1 MYLFYKLYITTV
13 SLCIFSCPREP
24 ISRGHRYLFYKLNM
38 VAIPYI
44 FYKFFCIKTL
54 HGIAFSFRVSTLYNR
69 FFINNCFSIRWQVI
83 NNNCYVDVIIAV
95 ICLCISV
102 SKYLYFFSCPIAFC
116 ADLFTL
122 SLLRPIFRYFSLI
135 FLPSLCSCCSP

>member
-1 MYLFYKLYITTV
+1 
-13 SLCIFSCPREP
+13 
-24 ISRGHRYLFYKLNM
+24 M
-38 VAIPYI
+38 VAIPHI
-44 FYKFFCIKTL
+44 FHIFFCIKTL
-54 HGIAFSFRVSTLYNR
+54 HGIAFSFRLSTLYNR

-83 NNNCYVDVIIAV
+83 NNNCYVDVIIVV

-135 FLPSLCSCCSP
+135 FCRPTFVLVVLLKQNICEIKPWLRFYLNTGGCI

>member
-24 ISRGHRYLFYKLNM
+24 ISKGNRYLFYKLNM
-38 VAIPYI
+38 VAIPHI
-44 FYKFFCIKTL
+44 FLFFFCIKTL

-83 NNNCYVDVIIAV
+83 NNNCYVDVIIV
-95 ICLCISV
+95 VISV
-102 SKYLYFFSCPIAFC
+102 SVSQFLNIFTFSVVQL
-116 ADLFTL
+116 LFVLT
-122 SLLRPIFRYFSLI
+122 
-135 FLPSLCSCCSP
+135 FLPCPYYVPFSGISR